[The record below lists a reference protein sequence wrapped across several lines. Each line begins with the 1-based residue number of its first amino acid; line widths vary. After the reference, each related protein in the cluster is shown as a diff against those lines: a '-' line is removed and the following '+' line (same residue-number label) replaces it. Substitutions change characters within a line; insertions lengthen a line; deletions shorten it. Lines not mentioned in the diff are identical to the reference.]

1 MVNAVFYCKKGL
13 YRGFIISGHAGGK
26 YGQDIVCAGVSS
38 AVMLTINT
46 VTDFFMADASVK
58 IEENKAGLRLN
69 NPQADNEARALI
81 FSLENH
87 LKLLAEE
94 YGGIRVVNRNILG

>member
-1 MVNAVFYCKKGL
+1 MVKAVFYCKNGL
-13 YRGFIISGHAGGK
+13 YNGFIISGHAGGE

-38 AVMLTINT
+38 AVMLTVNT

-58 IEENKAGLRLN
+58 IEENKVGLRLN
-69 NPQADNEARALI
+69 NPQADNEARAMV

-87 LKLLAEE
+87 LRLLAEE
-94 YGGIRVVNRNILG
+94 YGGISIVNRNI